1 MFAYVDANGVLIRVS
16 QIKDP
21 SPGET
26 ILEEPDGFWLE
37 AGKWRWTGS
46 AWVEHTPGA

>member
-1 MFAYVDANGVLIRVS
+1 MFAYVDVDGVLIRVS
-16 QIKDP
+16 QFQDP

-26 ILEEPDGFWLE
+26 MLEEHVDFWLE

-46 AWVEHTPGA
+46 AWEAHGPEV